1 MFYFNQC
8 NNGLTSEDYHVL
20 VVLSLQ
26 CVSCLA
32 TVQSWVLWRKAILQI
47 ETAASSMSVDV
58 WVVLICYSTQLGAR
72 KKPNVLTKN
81 EQTSSRRKHVLS
93 VADNT
98 LIDTFFSINI
108 FLWRLLALF
117 HCRESHLSF
126 ASGSLKPLVLTWYL
140 QVFHGAGV
148 VTVWTNCVLWY
159 AHLNI

>member
-1 MFYFNQC
+1 MSVFFYINQC
-8 NNGLTSEDYHVL
+8 NSGLTSEDYHVL

-58 WVVLICYSTQLGAR
+58 WVVLICYSTQVGAR
-72 KKPNVLTKN
+72 NKPYVLTKN

-93 VADNT
+93 VADST
-98 LIDTFFSINI
+98 FIDTFFSTNI
-108 FLWRLLALF
+108 FLWRLLVLF

-126 ASGSLKPLVLTWYL
+126 ALGSLNVSLW
-140 QVFHGAGV
+140 FWHDICR
-148 VTVWTNCVLWY
+148 CVNW
-159 AHLNI
+159 